1 MDSLTLTDRSGPL
14 VADTSVVINLITT
27 GCAPAIV
34 RALPNRVVVVDVVR
48 AELETAKRR
57 GLQHLSRLS
66 ELVATGVIEI
76 VRLDD
81 AAMQYFEDVVIGPA
95 ALTLDDGEAA
105 TIAYAIEQD
114 GTALIDERK
123 ATRICAAR
131 FPGLSVGCTVDIL
144 IHPGVQ
150 YDLGAKALGDA
161 IFNALRDGRMR
172 VFPDHLEWVIGLI
185 GHERAALCQSLPR
198 SLRLSPQTAP

>member
-1 MDSLTLTDRSGPL
+1 MGSLALTDLSGPL

-76 VRLDD
+76 VMLDD
-81 AAMQYFEDVVIGPA
+81 AAMQYFEDLVIGPA
-95 ALTLDDGEAA
+95 GLTLDDGEAA
-105 TIAYAIEQD
+105 TIAYAMEQA

-131 FPGLSVGCTVDIL
+131 F
-144 IHPGVQ
+144 
-150 YDLGAKALGDA
+150 
-161 IFNALRDGRMR
+161 
-172 VFPDHLEWVIGLI
+172 
-185 GHERAALCQSLPR
+185 RA
-198 SLRLSPQTAP
+198 